1 MPVSHRW
8 ERVRHGQHKVEFL
21 LLPVLKPPHAVVL
34 TLADERVKLLSV
46 LRVPPLDDGSVD
58 CVAEDVAIEPSAEFY
73 EDPGEPQCE

>member
-8 ERVRHGQHKVEFL
+8 ERVGHGQHKVEFL

-58 CVAEDVAIEPSAEFY
+58 CVAEDVAIEPGAEFY
-73 EDPGEPQCE
+73 EDPGEPQRE